1 MKSLLRTVVLATSLL
16 GFAGAGWTAEGKATR
31 VSEHGD
37 WAVFVD
43 KSPKE
48 CWSVSLPKKSVNT
61 RGGRTVSVKRSDIL
75 LFVFFSP
82 AGKVSE
88 QVTFTGG
95 YPFAEDKAI
104 KLKVD
109 DKSFKLS
116 LIQGEWAWAGSS
128 EEDVKLVKA
137 MKAGGT
143 ATLTAVSKRG
153 TQTVDTFSLKG
164 FTAASDAAKKNCS
177 G

>member
-1 MKSLLRTVVLATSLL
+1 MKSLLRTAVLATSLL

-75 LFVFFSP
+75 LFVSYIP
-82 AGKVSE
+82 GSGIKGQIS
-88 QVTFTGG
+88 FTGG
-95 YPFAEDKAI
+95 YPFDDGSN
-104 KLKVD
+104 VD
-109 DKSFKLS
+109 VNIDGTRYQMFTN
-116 LIQGEWAWAGSS
+116 GEWAWAPTD
-128 EEDVKLVKA
+128 EADKKMVQA
-137 MKAGGT
+137 MKRGAK
-143 ATLTAVSKRG
+143 ATLTGRSSRG
-153 TQTVDTFSLKG
+153 TKTEDTFSIKG
-164 FTAASDAAKKNCS
+164 FTAAVEDASKRCK
-177 G
+177 

>member
-1 MKSLLRTVVLATSLL
+1 MKSLLATALLAVSLF
-16 GFAGAGWTAEGKATR
+16 GFVGAGWTAEGKATR

-43 KSPKE
+43 ETPKE

-61 RGGRTVSVKRSDIL
+61 RGGRTVSVKRSDIS

-82 AGKVSE
+82 AENVFA
-88 QVTFTGG
+88 QITFTGG
-95 YPFAEDKAI
+95 YPFADDQAVA
-104 KLKVD
+104 LKVD
-109 DKSFKLS
+109 NKSFKLS
-116 LIQGEWAWAGSS
+116 LTQGEWAWAGSS
-128 EEDVKLVKA
+128 EKDAQLVKA
-137 MKAGGT
+137 MKAGST
-143 ATLTAVSKRG
+143 ATLTAISKRG

-164 FTAASDAAKKNCS
+164 FTSATDAAKTHCS

>member
-1 MKSLLRTVVLATSLL
+1 M
-16 GFAGAGWTAEGKATR
+16 
-31 VSEHGD
+31 
-37 WAVFVD
+37 
-43 KSPKE
+43 
-48 CWSVSLPKKSVNT
+48 
-61 RGGRTVSVKRSDIL
+61 
-75 LFVFFSP
+75 
-82 AGKVSE
+82 
-88 QVTFTGG
+88 TFTGG

-128 EEDVKLVKA
+128 EEDVKMVKA